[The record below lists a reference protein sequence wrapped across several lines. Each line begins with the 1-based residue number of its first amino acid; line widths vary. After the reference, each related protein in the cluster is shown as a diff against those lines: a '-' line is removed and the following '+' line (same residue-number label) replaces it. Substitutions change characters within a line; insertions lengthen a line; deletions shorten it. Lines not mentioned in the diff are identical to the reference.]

1 MELCQHDDFFVD
13 AIVVVLTC
21 LLSDVSFMSFTS
33 LLGAV
38 SDDCRPISWRCVVV
52 TVVDCWFFIIVV
64 VFVVA

>member
-38 SDDCRPISWRCVVV
+38 SDDCRPISLRCVVV
-52 TVVDCWFFIIVV
+52 IVVGWFIIIVV